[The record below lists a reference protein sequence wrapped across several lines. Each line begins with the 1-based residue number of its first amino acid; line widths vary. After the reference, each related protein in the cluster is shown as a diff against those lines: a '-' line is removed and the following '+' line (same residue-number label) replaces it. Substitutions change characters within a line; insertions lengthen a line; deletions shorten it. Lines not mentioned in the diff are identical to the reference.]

1 MTEITAEQTQEIL
14 GMELGPNDSGAST
27 VRGYLVAL
35 LRELWREGEGFSGKR
50 PFGNSSW
57 EYDLY
62 PPLIK
67 AGLIRGKLDE
77 DGYIEDVDDKRGDEL
92 IAAAI
97 ASLDVPPAASRD
109 ALEALAAKWE
119 TEAIELAQQAK
130 LHKGVAAAELLA
142 AAIAWRQAAR
152 SLLAAIGAKP

>member
-1 MTEITAEQTQEIL
+1 MSEEIDTARILSLEI
-14 GMELGPNDSGAST
+14 GGENDSGEPT

-35 LRELWREGEGFSGKR
+35 LRTLWHEGEGFSGKR

-62 PPLIK
+62 VPLIK

-77 DGYIEDVDDKRGDEL
+77 DGYIDGVDDKAGDKL

-97 ASLDVPPAASRD
+97 ETLAAPPPAGRD
-109 ALEALAAKWE
+109 ALEQLAAPEVDMHRWHAVIRHGGE
-119 TEAIELAQQAK
+119 IVT
-130 LHKGVAAAELLA
+130 V
-142 AAIAWRQAAR
+142 
-152 SLLAAIGAKP
+152 IGHTGDGLRRFASVDEWDASQ

>member
-1 MTEITAEQTQEIL
+1 MSEEIDTARILSLEI
-14 GMELGPNDSGAST
+14 GGENDFGEPT

-35 LRELWREGEGFSGKR
+35 LRTLWHEGDGFSGKR

-62 PPLIK
+62 APLIK

-77 DGYIEDVDDKRGDEL
+77 DGYIDGVDDKAGDKL

-97 ASLDVPPAASRD
+97 ETLAVPPPGSRD
-109 ALEALAAKWE
+109 ALEQLAAGWE
-119 TEAIELAQQAK
+119 RDAVELAQQAR
-130 LHKGVAAAELLA
+130 LHKGVASAEMLA
-142 AAIAWRQAAR
+142 AAIAWRQASR